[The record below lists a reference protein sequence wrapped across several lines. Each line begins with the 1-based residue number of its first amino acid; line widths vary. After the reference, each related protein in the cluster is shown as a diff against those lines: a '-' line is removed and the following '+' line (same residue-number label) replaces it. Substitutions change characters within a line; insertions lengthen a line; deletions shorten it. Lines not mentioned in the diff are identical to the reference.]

1 MAELPINEWIA
12 RVLPL
17 RPLDVEMQ
25 PGRVELARFR
35 IRIVAPH
42 ERPGRRPPH
51 PGVGAVDIGAVRLL
65 CLDSAHPH
73 GGVGGSLDSEQCA
86 WLVRALDAARDRYV
100 VLATHDGSRTMTSDA
115 TPDGAPPRV
124 LGPEVVSILLAHRNV
139 IAWISS
145 TLHERAG
152 RRHGDL
158 AHGFWELPGAT
169 GGMGAPLAGGL
180 SVRIE
185 ERHLHR
191 VVVMQGALPGS
202 VAPAWELP
210 EPAFTRCSPSVV
222 PSSM

>member
-1 MAELPINEWIA
+1 MAEVPINEWIA

-17 RPLDVEMQ
+17 RPLDVEQ
-25 PGRVELARFR
+25 PGYTELARFR

-51 PGVGAVDIGAVRLL
+51 PSVGALDIGAVRLL
-65 CLDSAHPH
+65 CLDSANPH

-86 WLVRALDAARDRYV
+86 WLVRALGAARDRYV
-100 VLATHDGSRTMTSDA
+100 VVAMHDGSRTLTSDA
-115 TPDGAPPRV
+115 SPAGAPPRV

-139 IAWISS
+139 IAWISG

-180 SVRIE
+180 SIRSE

-191 VVVMQGALPGS
+191 VVTMQGALSGGAALS
-202 VAPAWELP
+202 WDLP
-210 EPAFTRCSPSVV
+210 EPEFTRRSSSV
-222 PSSM
+222 SQLSI